1 MRGGIVLHAQPGS
14 DPPPKNEI
22 AAPMVG
28 EPGRGEFVDDKAEA
42 LRETSKGEH
51 RRLAVA
57 LQGPLAGR
65 IDRPGTSLPPEAE
78 PDWFQAIMTAR
89 SRAS

>member
-1 MRGGIVLHAQPGS
+1 MKTLREFAQS
-14 DPPPKNEI
+14 RADPPQRKEK
-22 AAPMVG
+22 AAPDWNS
-28 EPGRGEFVDDKAEA
+28 GRGEFLDDKAEA